1 MYKLGREGVNITSS
15 NVRFPLVGS
24 RSCTPSAAT
33 SQKTVTSSIKP
44 VPLSTVREADSAISP
59 LSERRTYHNI
69 GSKHTGRSVSVAIE
83 NDLATPAGNAG
94 QPVLLLGSKYMQVF
108 Q

>member
-59 LSERRTYHNI
+59 LSERRTYYNI
-69 GSKHTGRSVSVAIE
+69 GSKHTGSSVAIE